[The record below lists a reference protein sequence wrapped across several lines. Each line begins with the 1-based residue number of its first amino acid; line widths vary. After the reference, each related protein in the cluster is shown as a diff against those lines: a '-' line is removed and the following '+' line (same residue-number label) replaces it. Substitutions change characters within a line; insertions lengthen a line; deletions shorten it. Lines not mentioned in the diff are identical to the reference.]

1 MEKMRV
7 YLSTVASGQQDQ
19 DGPGADGLAQFPAV
33 LTEGLDAVTPQ
44 LTGHVLCGVVTGLDT
59 KHHKTSTQMQSIQL
73 L

>member
-1 MEKMRV
+1 M
-7 YLSTVASGQQDQ
+7 YLSAVASGQQDQ

-59 KHHKTSTQMQSIQL
+59 KRQQKCSQVSC
-73 L
+73 